1 MLEDNTLEDSIA
13 EELRAIKKSKVAL
26 TDVLKKLDVVANAFE
41 KTSYLDARMTKQ
53 EDAIKDLQSVTE
65 QCVTNKDLSFTVEGI
80 YDEVDKRMKILFQEF
95 SIQIV
100 NILESKI
107 SYTDCHE
114 KLKEKA
120 TWNSVNN
127 LSQQI
132 TRIKLAIDKHI
143 KNDFE
148 NFKLRVAEEL
158 ESKIG
163 RESQPIIKP
172 KTPKTPG
179 PDVDDLK
186 LRVSALEERV
196 REFMRANDS
205 FDYEDEQISENEMM
219 EDLERVVMREK
230 RRGEVESPR
239 RYQTEQFNKAPG
251 TAGSSKESGE
261 SLRSDPSQ
269 QVSTHSII
277 STQPKVKE
285 NEAVNSEIASIHAA
299 REVTTLRSAQ
309 VATPIV
315 VEESSSSSREQS
327 ARNFEAVPAQA
338 TVSRD
343 ATLMITS
350 TISSQEASNSE
361 ASMIPPQSESSS
373 ISFQPPA
380 NSFTSPASQIVSPT
394 GDSSSAFSGKPFI
407 IAPGPSAAV
416 SEAISKQDTIQ
427 SQISNP
433 MYTTNTNMSLS
444 RNQSKSSMVS
454 RNIPS
459 RLSKTSS
466 KEFQKRMILIQKELA
481 TIKNSNEEL
490 RNELNSIVNAMSNRD
505 ERIKTLEGL
514 LETSFHKYEQLL
526 SSTKKRLRIPEVEND
541 AKKSIVETNKLIVEK
556 VRKEF
561 QSKFARLVNLESSYD
576 IFVKGTTDFK
586 SKTKKKLNEIIKAIE
601 GLVKICTDLKKE
613 MPDIKDNYDALKKKL
628 ESEMQEFDK
637 QIKDIHDPIMDL
649 ISNQHRENEILHEEL
664 SRNSYV
670 MRNIVDDYV
679 QTLDVSTSLNK
690 SLTDSIPSPRKDHS
704 QLVYENLKLK
714 QENARL
720 RTQSA
725 SPTISLKNR
734 FKNRTIRQATAQT
747 RTDENWLASIPE
759 GKKLN
764 LPRVGRAN
772 TTISC

>member
-1 MLEDNTLEDSIA
+1 
-13 EELRAIKKSKVAL
+13 
-26 TDVLKKLDVVANAFE
+26 
-41 KTSYLDARMTKQ
+41 MTKQ

-65 QCVTNKDLSFTVEGI
+65 EFVTSKDLSFTVEGI

-95 SIQIV
+95 SNQIV

-172 KTPKTPG
+172 KTPMTPG

-205 FDYEDEQISENEMM
+205 FDYENEQLSENEMM

-239 RYQTEQFNKAPG
+239 RYQAEQLNKAPG
-251 TAGSSKESGE
+251 TAGSRKESGE
-261 SLRSDPSQ
+261 SLGSGPSE

-277 STQPKVKE
+277 STQPNPSLPKVNLMS
-285 NEAVNSEIASIHAA
+285 NEAENYEVANISATREASPI
-299 REVTTLRSAQ
+299 RLKQ
-309 VATPIV
+309 PATPIV
-315 VEESSSSSREQS
+315 AEESSSSSREQS
-327 ARNFEAVPAQA
+327 ARNLDAVPAQA
-338 TVSRD
+338 TVSRED
-343 ATLMITS
+343 TLMITS
-350 TISSQEASNSE
+350 TISSQEALNSE
-361 ASMIPPQSESSS
+361 ASMIPLPSESSN
-373 ISFQPPA
+373 ISSQPPA
-380 NSFTSPASQIVSPT
+380 NSITGAASQLVTPT
-394 GDSSSAFSGKPFI
+394 GASSSLLSAKPLI
-407 IAPGPSAAV
+407 IAPGASGGV
-416 SEAISKQDTIQ
+416 SESISNQETIR

-459 RLSKTSS
+459 RLSKNNS
-466 KEFQKRMILIQKELA
+466 KEFQKRMVLIQKDLA
-481 TIKNSNEEL
+481 NIKNSNEEL
-490 RNELNSIVNAMSNRD
+490 RNELGAVVTAMSNRD

-526 SSTKKRLRIPEVEND
+526 SSNKKRLRIPEVEND
-541 AKKSIVETNKLIVEK
+541 AKKSIVETNKLIVDK

-576 IFVKGTTDFK
+576 IFVKATTDFK

-613 MPDIKDNYDALKKKL
+613 MPDIKDNYDALKKKV
-628 ESEMQEFDK
+628 EIEMQEFDK
-637 QIKDIHDPIMDL
+637 QIKDIHDPIIDL
-649 ISNQHRENEILHEEL
+649 ISNQSRENEILHEEL
-664 SRNSYV
+664 SRNSHV

-690 SLTDSIPSPRKDHS
+690 SLTESMPSPRKDNS
-704 QLVYENLKLK
+704 QLVYENLRLK

-725 SPTISLKNR
+725 SPSISIKNR
-734 FKNRTIRQATAQT
+734 FKNTTIRQATAQI
-747 RTDENWLASIPE
+747 RTEENWLASIPE